1 MTTTMTEAG
10 VGRSANGSP
19 ARVPVGLDGPGSG
32 PGTSRSRVPEIAV
45 GVLVLVV
52 SGLAALWLFQSST
65 DRTAVLALAGP
76 VERGEVVTAE
86 DLVTVEVAADEAIAV
101 TRPGEV
107 DGVVGR
113 VALVDLP
120 AGSLITASQ
129 VASAD
134 EVEVGEGVVGLRLEA
149 GQVPALRLTP
159 GTTVSVLLTP
169 PSAMAS
175 ESLTASQI
183 EARSEVLVDA
193 ATVVD
198 AAALGGQGEMVV
210 SLSMTEDEARMVAS
224 AATLGRVRLVQVA
237 R

>member
-1 MTTTMTEAG
+1 
-10 VGRSANGSP
+10 
-19 ARVPVGLDGPGSG
+19 L
-32 PGTSRSRVPEIAV
+32 

-52 SGLAALWLFQSST
+52 SALAVLWLFQSSS
-65 DRTAVLALAGP
+65 DRTGVLALAGP

-101 TRPGEV
+101 TRPDDV
-107 DGVVGR
+107 AGVVGR

-134 EVEVGEGVVGLRLEA
+134 EVQVGEGVVGLRLEP

-210 SLSMTEDEARMVAS
+210 SLSMTEDQARMVAS

>member
-1 MTTTMTEAG
+1 MTTTAATATP
-10 VGRSANGSP
+10 STNGSP
-19 ARVPVGLDGPGSG
+19 RRVPVGLDGPGSG
-32 PGTSRSRVPEIAV
+32 PGTSRSRVPEIAL

-52 SGLAALWLFQSST
+52 SALGALWLFQSSS
-65 DRTAVLALAGP
+65 DRTGVLALAGP

-101 TRPGEV
+101 TRPGDV
-107 DGVVGR
+107 AGVVGR

-134 EVEVGEGVVGLRLEA
+134 EVQVGEGVVGLRLEP

-210 SLSMTEDEARMVAS
+210 SLSMTEDQARMVAS

>member
-1 MTTTMTEAG
+1 MTTMEATA
-10 VGRSANGSP
+10 GRSTNGSP
-19 ARVPVGLDGPGSG
+19 RRVPVGLDGPGSG
-32 PGTSRSRVPEIAV
+32 PGTSRSRVPEIAL

-52 SGLAALWLFQSST
+52 SALAALWLFQSST
-65 DRTAVLALAGP
+65 DRTGVLALAGP

-101 TRPGEV
+101 TRPGDV
-107 DGVVGR
+107 AGVVGR

-129 VASAD
+129 VAS
-134 EVEVGEGVVGLRLEA
+134 
-149 GQVPALRLTP
+149 
-159 GTTVSVLLTP
+159 
-169 PSAMAS
+169 

-183 EARSEVLVDA
+183 EAGSEVLVDA

-210 SLSMTEDEARMVAS
+210 SLSMTEDQARTVAS

>member
-1 MTTTMTEAG
+1 MTTMEATAT
-10 VGRSANGSP
+10 RSTNGSP

-32 PGTSRSRVPEIAV
+32 PGTSRSRVPEIAL

-52 SGLAALWLFQSST
+52 SALAVLWLFQSSS
-65 DRTAVLALAGP
+65 DRTGVLALAGP

-120 AGSLITASQ
+120 AGSLITSSQ

-134 EVEVGEGVVGLRLEA
+134 EVQVGEGVVGLRLEP

-198 AAALGGQGEMVV
+198 AGALGGQGEMVV
-210 SLSMTEDEARMVAS
+210 SLSMTEDQARMVAS

>member
-1 MTTTMTEAG
+1 MTTTMTEAD
-10 VGRSANGSP
+10 VGRSTNGSP
-19 ARVPVGLDGPGSG
+19 RRVPVGLDGPGSG
-32 PGTSRSRVPEIAV
+32 PGTSRSRVPEIAL

-52 SGLAALWLFQSST
+52 SALAVLWLFQSSS
-65 DRTAVLALAGP
+65 DRTGVLALAGP

-101 TRPGEV
+101 TRPDDV
-107 DGVVGR
+107 AGVVGR

-134 EVEVGEGVVGLRLEA
+134 EVQVGEGVVGLRLEP

-210 SLSMTEDEARMVAS
+210 SLSMTEDQARMVAS

>member
-1 MTTTMTEAG
+1 
-10 VGRSANGSP
+10 
-19 ARVPVGLDGPGSG
+19 
-32 PGTSRSRVPEIAV
+32 V

-52 SGLAALWLFQSST
+52 SGLAALWLFESSA

-120 AGSLITASQ
+120 AGSLITSSQ

-134 EVEVGEGVVGLRLEA
+134 EVEVGEGVVGLRLEP

-210 SLSMTEDEARMVAS
+210 SLSMTEDQARMVAS

>member
-1 MTTTMTEAG
+1 MTTMEATAE
-10 VGRSANGSP
+10 RSTNGSP
-19 ARVPVGLDGPGSG
+19 RRVPVGLDGPGSG
-32 PGTSRSRVPEIAV
+32 PGTSRSRVPEIAL

-52 SGLAALWLFQSST
+52 SALAALWLFQSSS
-65 DRTAVLALAGP
+65 DRTGVLALAGP

-101 TRPGEV
+101 TRPGDV
-107 DGVVGR
+107 AGVVGR

-120 AGSLITASQ
+120 AGSLITSSQ

-134 EVEVGEGVVGLRLEA
+134 EVQVGEGVVGLRLEP

-210 SLSMTEDEARMVAS
+210 SLSMTEDQARTVAS

>member
-1 MTTTMTEAG
+1 
-10 VGRSANGSP
+10 
-19 ARVPVGLDGPGSG
+19 L
-32 PGTSRSRVPEIAV
+32 

-52 SGLAALWLFQSST
+52 SALAALWLFQSST
-65 DRTAVLALAGP
+65 DRTGVLALAGP

-101 TRPGEV
+101 TRPGDV
-107 DGVVGR
+107 AGVVGR

-129 VASAD
+129 VASAG
-134 EVEVGEGVVGLRLEA
+134 EVQVGEGVVGLRLEP
-149 GQVPALRLTP
+149 GQVPALRVTP

-183 EARSEVLVDA
+183 EAGSEVLVDA

-210 SLSMTEDEARMVAS
+210 SLSMTEDQARTVAS

>member
-1 MTTTMTEAG
+1 MTTTMTDAG
-10 VGRSANGSP
+10 VGRSTNGSP
-19 ARVPVGLDGPGSG
+19 PRVPVGLDGPGSG
-32 PGTSRSRVPEIAV
+32 PGTSRSRVPEIAL

-52 SGLAALWLFQSST
+52 SALAALWLFQSSS
-65 DRTAVLALAGP
+65 DRTGVLALAGP

-101 TRPGEV
+101 TRPGEL

-113 VALVDLP
+113 VA
-120 AGSLITASQ
+120 Q

-134 EVEVGEGVVGLRLEA
+134 EVQVGEGVVGLRLEP

>member
-1 MTTTMTEAG
+1 TG
-10 VGRSANGSP
+10 
-19 ARVPVGLDGPGSG
+19 
-32 PGTSRSRVPEIAV
+32 
-45 GVLVLVV
+45 
-52 SGLAALWLFQSST
+52 
-65 DRTAVLALAGP
+65 VLALAGP
-76 VERGEVVTAE
+76 IERGEVVTAE

-101 TRPGEV
+101 THPGEV
-107 DGVVGR
+107 AGVVGR

-120 AGSLITASQ
+120 AGSLITSSQ

-134 EVEVGEGVVGLRLEA
+134 EVEVGEGVVGLRLEL

-210 SLSMTEDEARMVAS
+210 SLSMTEDQARTVAS

>member
-1 MTTTMTEAG
+1 MTTTMEATA
-10 VGRSANGSP
+10 GRSTNGSP
-19 ARVPVGLDGPGSG
+19 PRVPVGLDGPGSG
-32 PGTSRSRVPEIAV
+32 PGTSRSRVPEIAL

-52 SGLAALWLFQSST
+52 SALAALWLFQSSS
-65 DRTAVLALAGP
+65 DRTGVLALAGP

-86 DLVTVEVAADEAIAV
+86 DLVTVEIAADEAIAV
-101 TRPGEV
+101 TRPGDV
-107 DGVVGR
+107 AGVVGR

-120 AGSLITASQ
+120 AGSLITSSQ

-169 PSAMAS
+169 PSAMSS

-198 AAALGGQGEMVV
+198 AAAFGGQGEMVV
-210 SLSMTEDEARMVAS
+210 SLSMTEDQARMVAS